1 MSSKKDSSKRMSLF
15 GPLKGTGI
23 LGFGHNDT
31 KQQHGHKKTLSDSN
45 TKRKQTILLPDDR
58 LQSSD
63 VSRASSNTISDL
75 PLPNAPKTNLSL
87 SPDFAR
93 SFSPPRMLDPQFQI
107 SRPVIN
113 GPQPQGEATTEEFNF
128 QSSHI
133 TPARSLTRRR
143 PPPREP
149 SPVKDELKHSSNAEV
164 LQEKVTVKDNNDTGE
179 DKELETVNA
188 FEATTQINNFAEGED
203 PGVTRDINHR
213 TSVNNGVNDISTQLK
228 LNTTTSVSSS
238 SAKSISSTPLNK
250 IISSLENELSE
261 MRDHD
266 ASTTSLGQYSSS
278 FSQQSSVYSPLNF
291 NGRRAVSD
299 ERRSLDSSVYS
310 SHTENSQQSHTSL
323 LRNEINAL
331 LISDDINQQ
340 EIQQKTFTGSNND
353 DDLTD
358 NEESYKKGHTR
369 AAPSDATV
377 KVFDTPI
384 VNVQNEIE
392 EEGVAIPRE
401 KGGVT
406 DIHALL
412 NDGTISAP
420 VFVPLHVDSSPRS
433 SYTSGQSGEVFYDMS
448 EVASASQSDHAKDN
462 FDSSPNDDEDFD
474 YNYALD
480 EYLEGNDITLV
491 QGEIAST
498 HSQQDSQAKTKDS
511 LELDDQRILENHSEL
526 DRSLSAH
533 SGSHSDSSE
542 SVSIDQF
549 SYEPS
554 DRMPDLG
561 SSNTAPVEEKSNLI
575 YAPIARST
583 RRDSMELADSGTASS
598 LDPEVEEAPAIS
610 HEKGLLESPQLLAK
624 NNEEEMYVEEP
635 KKLAVINTDEDLSQ
649 TQKLSVVNSDQDF
662 LEPNKVMGTQLH
674 ANSSKYNLNFD
685 GNYENSAANS
695 RHSSLS
701 RNKLFEDT
709 SSSDENGSDHSNINF
724 VARSPIRKMYV
735 TNNASPP
742 DFFVQRSEGT
752 HSEPI
757 SDDEHHAD
765 RSSPLSIGKRDDQE
779 KNDYVSAYD
788 RREAS
793 FVAPL
798 VHVNEPTAVGSKTL
812 NRRPPPGI
820 STARKTRGVSNP
832 PPPEI
837 YDTHIQSITPVDP
850 SLKRQASNDY
860 IKEVHEGEGV
870 PSAYVLALRE
880 RAGISVSRVPASE
893 WKLPLAIRPHKSNY
907 AKTKPDSKI
916 STVSRRFL
924 SNSDIKHGGSLKP
937 RLLASEIDDTDMVIL
952 PKEPAHTPGNQLR
965 KLQTLQ
971 DPSEDQLG
979 DLVDFGAESTLQRN
993 TSLTSTST
1001 IQPGTDLHPM
1011 RLFIA
1016 NPDGEDSS

>member
-1 MSSKKDSSKRMSLF
+1 MSLF

-58 LQSSD
+58 LHSSD

-93 SFSPPRMLDPQFQI
+93 SFSPPRMVDSQFHP
-107 SRPVIN
+107 SVMN
-113 GPQPQGEATTEEFNF
+113 GQQLQAEASTEEFNF
-128 QSSHI
+128 HSSHI
-133 TPARSLTRRR
+133 APAKSLTPRR
-143 PPPREP
+143 PPPRDP
-149 SPVKDELKHSSNAEV
+149 SPVKDQLNHGSNAEV
-164 LQEKVTVKDNNDTGE
+164 LQEKITIKESNDTGAE
-179 DKELETVNA
+179 KEVERVNN
-188 FEATTQINNFAEGED
+188 FEASTQVNSIVEGED
-203 PGVTRDINHR
+203 SGFTPETNYSTGVTND
-213 TSVNNGVNDISTQLK
+213 VNDISTNLK
-228 LNTTTSVSSS
+228 LNTTAAVSSS
-238 SAKSISSTPLNK
+238 SNKSISSTPLNK
-250 IISSLENELSE
+250 IISSLENELNE
-261 MRDHD
+261 MRDND
-266 ASTTSLGQYSSS
+266 ASSASLGQYSSS

-291 NGRRAVSD
+291 NGRRATSD
-299 ERRSLDSSVYS
+299 ERKSLDSSIYS

-331 LISDDINQQ
+331 LISDDINH
-340 EIQQKTFTGSNND
+340 EIQQKTYTENNND
-353 DDLTD
+353 EDLTD

-377 KVFDTPI
+377 KVFDIPS

-392 EEGVAIPRE
+392 EEVVAIPRE
-401 KGGVT
+401 KAGTT

-412 NDGTISAP
+412 NDGTISPP
-420 VFVPLHVDSSPRS
+420 VFVPPHVDSSPRS
-433 SYTSGQSGEVFYDMS
+433 SCTSGQSEEIFYDMS
-448 EVASASQSDHAKDN
+448 EVASAARSDHAKDN
-462 FDSSPNDDEDFD
+462 FNSFSHEDDEDYD
-474 YNYALD
+474 YDYD
-480 EYLEGNDITLV
+480 DYLEGNDSTVV
-491 QGEIAST
+491 QEELEST
-498 HSQQDSQAKTKDS
+498 HSQKDLLAETKAS
-511 LELDDQRILENHSEL
+511 IESDDQRILGSHSDLEP
-526 DRSLSAH
+526 SLSAH
-533 SGSHSDSSE
+533 SEAHSDSSE

-549 SYEPS
+549 SYDPS
-554 DRMPDLG
+554 ESLQNLG
-561 SSNTAPVEEKSNLI
+561 SSNAAPIEEKSNLI
-575 YAPIARST
+575 YAPIPRNT

-598 LDPEVEEAPAIS
+598 LELEVEQAPVVS
-610 HEKGLLESPQLLAK
+610 NENSPLVSPHLLAR
-624 NNEEEMYVEEP
+624 NNEEEIFVEEP
-635 KKLAVINTDEDLSQ
+635 KKLTVINTDEDLSQ
-649 TQKLSVVNSDQDF
+649 PRKLSVVNSDQDF
-662 LEPNKVMGTQLH
+662 LEPLEVGDNQLH
-674 ANSSKYNLNFD
+674 VNSSQSNLNSA
-685 GNYENSAANS
+685 GNYSGANS
-695 RHSSLS
+695 RHSSIS
-701 RNKLFEDT
+701 RNKLFEDS
-709 SSSDENGSDHSNINF
+709 SSSDENESDHSNINF

-742 DFFVQRSEGT
+742 DFFVQRSEET
-752 HSEPI
+752 RLEPV
-757 SDDEHHAD
+757 SDDGHHVD
-765 RSSPLSIGKRDDQE
+765 RSSPLSAGKRDDQE

-798 VHVNEPTAVGSKTL
+798 VHVNEPTAVGSKAL

-850 SLKRQASNDY
+850 SLKRQASNEH

-880 RAGISVSRVPASE
+880 RAGISVSKVSASE
-893 WKLPLAIRPHKSNY
+893 WKLPLAIRPHKSTF
-907 AKTKPDSKI
+907 AKTKPNSKI

-1001 IQPGTDLHPM
+1001 VQPGTDLHPM